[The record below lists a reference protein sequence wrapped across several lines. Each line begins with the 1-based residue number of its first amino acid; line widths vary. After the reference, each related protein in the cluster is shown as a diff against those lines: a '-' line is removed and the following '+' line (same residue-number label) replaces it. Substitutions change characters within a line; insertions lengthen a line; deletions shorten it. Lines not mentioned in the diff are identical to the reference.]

1 MKNINLNNE
10 QRTTNNEQRT
20 TNNEQRTTNNEQRT
34 TKIQIIDF
42 SEYIQLVFTDYTLRT
57 ITLGT
62 AILGAICG
70 MLGSFAVLRKQSL
83 LGDAISHAALPGIA
97 IAFLITGTKETN
109 VLLIG
114 ALVSG
119 LLGAFWIRGIT
130 KRTHLKSDTALGLIL
145 SIFFGFGMLLLTYIQ
160 KLPNANQSGLDKFLF
175 GQAATLLARDVWFM
189 AIVTFIC
196 LVVLLLFW
204 KEFKILLFDAD
215 YAKTLGFNIQLIDI
229 LITSFIVIAI
239 VLGLQTVGVV
249 LMSAMLLA
257 PAAAARQWT
266 NSLGIMVVLAAFFGA
281 TSGVVGTA
289 ISASQNNLS
298 TGPVIVL
305 VAAVFVGFSFIFS
318 PSRGL
323 LFKQIRFIQNR
334 KDLQL
339 HKTLAFMFEI
349 AEDHEDISHPH
360 AIKILNNFYGYTRK
374 SLGKLERKEYI
385 NVKGSMWSMTPKGY
399 HFAAN
404 LYNQQGNENE

>member
-1 MKNINLNNE
+1 MDIKE
-10 QRTTNNEQRT
+10 Y
-20 TNNEQRTTNNEQRT
+20 
-34 TKIQIIDF
+34 F
-42 SEYIQLVFTDYTLRT
+42 SLVFSDYTLRT

-97 IAFLITGTKETN
+97 LAFIITGTKDTN
-109 VLLIG
+109 ILLLG

-119 LLGAFWIRGIT
+119 LIGTFWIRGIVT
-130 KRTHLKSDTALGLIL
+130 KTHLKSDTALGLVL
-145 SIFFGFGMLLLTYIQ
+145 SLFFGFGMLLLTFIQ
-160 KLPNANQSGLDKFLF
+160 KQPNANQAGLDKYLF
-175 GQAATLLARDVWFM
+175 GQAATLVEKDVTLM
-189 AIVTFIC
+189 AIVTGIC

-215 YAKTLGFNIQLIDI
+215 YTKTLGFNTRFIDI
-229 LITSFIVIAI
+229 LITFFIVLAI

-266 NSLGIMVVLAAFFGA
+266 NKLSVMIFLAAIFGA
-281 TSGVVGTA
+281 FSGVFGTA

-305 VAAVFVGFSFIFS
+305 VASVFVLFSFIFS
-318 PSRGL
+318 PRRGV
-323 LFKQIRFIQNR
+323 LFKQVRFWQNR
-334 KDLQL
+334 RDLKLQ
-339 HKTLAFMFEI
+339 KTLQFMFDI
-349 AEDHEDISHPH
+349 AKNHEDISHPH
-360 AIKILNNFYGYTRK
+360 AIKILNNFQGFT
-374 SLGKLERKEYI
+374 
-385 NVKGSMWSMTPKGY
+385 KGSLKKMEEKNWVEVQGQKWSLTQDGY
-399 HFAAN
+399 SAAEN
-404 LYNQQGNENE
+404 LYKQ

>member
-1 MKNINLNNE
+1 MSF
-10 QRTTNNEQRT
+10 T
-20 TNNEQRTTNNEQRT
+20 
-34 TKIQIIDF
+34 
-42 SEYIQLVFTDYTLRT
+42 EYFELLFNDYTLRT
-57 ITLGT
+57 ISLGT

-114 ALVSG
+114 ALISG
-119 LLGAFWIRGIT
+119 LIGAFWIRGIT
-130 KRTHLKSDTALGLIL
+130 RRTHLKSDTALGLIL

-160 KLPNANQSGLDKFLF
+160 KQPNANQSGLDKFLF

-189 AIVTFIC
+189 ASVTLVC
-196 LVVLLLFW
+196 LLVLLLFW
-204 KEFKILLFDAD
+204 KEFKIMLFDID
-215 YAKTLGFNIQLIDI
+215 YAKTLGFNVKTIDI
-229 LITSFIVIAI
+229 LITSFIVLAI

-266 NSLGIMVVLAAFFGA
+266 NSLGIMVVLAAVFGA

-305 VAAVFVGFSFIFS
+305 VAAFFVVFSFIFS

-323 LFKQIRFIQNR
+323 LFRQIRFIKNR

-339 HKTLAFMFEI
+339 HKTLSFMFDI
-349 AEDHEDISHPH
+349 AKSHENISHPH
-360 AIKILNNFYGYTRK
+360 TVKILNNFHGYTKK
-374 SLGKLERKEYI
+374 SLSKLEDKEYI
-385 NVKGSMWSMTPKGY
+385 RVNGLMWEMTEKGY
-399 HFAAN
+399 DFALN
-404 LYNQQGNENE
+404 LYNQQVEEND

>member
-1 MKNINLNNE
+1 MSF
-10 QRTTNNEQRT
+10 T
-20 TNNEQRTTNNEQRT
+20 
-34 TKIQIIDF
+34 
-42 SEYIQLVFTDYTLRT
+42 EYFELLFNDYTLRT
-57 ITLGT
+57 ISLGT

-114 ALVSG
+114 ALISG
-119 LLGAFWIRGIT
+119 LIGAFWIRGIT
-130 KRTHLKSDTALGLIL
+130 RRTHLKSDTALGLIL

-160 KLPNANQSGLDKFLF
+160 KQPNANQAGLDKFLF

-189 AIVTFIC
+189 ATVTLVC
-196 LVVLLLFW
+196 LLVLLLFW

-215 YAKTLGFNIQLIDI
+215 YAKTLGFNTKMIDI
-229 LITSFIVIAI
+229 LITSFIVLAI

-266 NSLGIMVVLAAFFGA
+266 NSLGIMVVLAAVFGA

-305 VAAVFVGFSFIFS
+305 VAATFVILSFIFS

-323 LFKQIRFIQNR
+323 LFRQIRFIKNR

-339 HKTLAFMFEI
+339 HKTLAFMFDI
-349 AEDHEDISHPH
+349 AKRHENISHPH
-360 AIKILNNFYGYTRK
+360 AVKILNNFHGYTKK
-374 SLGKLERKEYI
+374 SLSKLEDKEYI
-385 NVKGSMWSMTPKGY
+385 RVEGLMWEMTEKGY
-399 HFAAN
+399 DFALN
-404 LYNQQGNENE
+404 LYNQQVEEND